1 MKAIL
6 LAAGSGKRL
15 GDLTKESPK
24 ALVDING
31 KSLLERQII
40 ALKKNNIDD
49 ILVVTGPNKE
59 KFKIKNVTY
68 VSDSD
73 FLYHDVLGTMMS
85 VSEYMTS
92 DVIISY
98 TDIVFDEKIISDIKN
113 ADADINIAVEMN
125 WEAAYVGRTEHPIDE
140 AANVLINDKF
150 VEKIGHQTNRF
161 GNFSK
166 SNLGEFLG
174 LMKLSMN
181 GIKIFKN
188 EYSNLIKNH
197 KGEFHEASS
206 IKTAYIT
213 DILQELIDKNFKVN
227 PIKIEGNWCEIDT
240 LQDLEAARKKFP

>member
-6 LAAGSGKRL
+6 LAAGHGKRL
-15 GDLTKESPK
+15 GSVTEKLPK

-31 KSLLERQII
+31 KSLLERQIL
-40 ALKKNNIDD
+40 ALRKNGIDE
-49 ILVVTGPNKE
+49 IIVVTGPNHD
-59 KFKIKNVTY
+59 KFKIKGITY
-68 VSDSD
+68 IHDTDYSN
-73 FLYHDVLGTMMS
+73 HDVLGTMMS
-85 VSEYMTS
+85 VQDEMIG
-92 DVIISY
+92 DIIISY

-150 VEKIGHQTNRF
+150 VARIGHQTNRF

-240 LQDLEAARKKFP
+240 LQDLEVARKKFP